1 MFDAIACAFSGKRPD
16 RLHLV
21 CRHCAVTIL
30 SQLHSRGFDTMRVA
44 FCPDFSGS
52 ANSCSSQTVERQ
64 MELVSRAQV
73 YVVIPAYNEGTL
85 LSRVVTEVK
94 RAGYAVVV
102 VDDGSANSTADHAHA
117 AGAFVVRHPFNLGQ
131 GAALQTGIDY
141 ALTQAA
147 QFVVTFDADG
157 QHRVSDIS
165 RLIEALVRE
174 RADFALGS
182 RFLGQAPN
190 LPPLRRLVLQA
201 ATLFTRLTTRL
212 QVTDTHNG
220 LRAMTR
226 RGAAALTLRQN
237 RMAHAS
243 ECLSQI
249 GSSGLRYV
257 EQPVTIEYTAYSLAK
272 GQNLRDAV
280 LILLDLF
287 ARRLYR

>member
-1 MFDAIACAFSGKRPD
+1 MTGRIRNPW
-16 RLHLV
+16 V
-21 CRHCAVTIL
+21 V
-30 SQLHSRGFDTMRVA
+30 VA
-44 FCPDFSGS
+44 
-52 ANSCSSQTVERQ
+52 
-64 MELVSRAQV
+64 
-73 YVVIPAYNEGTL
+73 AYNEAPEVG
-85 LSRVVTEVK
+85 SVVSGIR

-102 VDDGSANSTADHAHA
+102 VDDGSGDRTGDVALL
-117 AGAFVVRHPFNLGQ
+117 AGAVVVRHPINLGQ

-141 ALTQAA
+141 ALAEPA

-165 RLIEALVRE
+165 RLTDALVRE

-182 RFLGQAPN
+182 RFRGQAPN

-201 ATLFTRLTTRL
+201 ATLFTRLTTGL

-226 RGAAALTLRQN
+226 RGAAALKLRQN

-249 GSSGLRYV
+249 GTSGLRYV

>member
-1 MFDAIACAFSGKRPD
+1 
-16 RLHLV
+16 
-21 CRHCAVTIL
+21 
-30 SQLHSRGFDTMRVA
+30 
-44 FCPDFSGS
+44 
-52 ANSCSSQTVERQ
+52 
-64 MELVSRAQV
+64 MELLPRANV
-73 YVVIPAYNEGTL
+73 YVVIAAYNEAAVI
-85 LSRVVTEVK
+85 SRVVSEVG
-94 RAGYAVVV
+94 RAGYPVIV
-102 VDDGSANSTADHAHA
+102 VDDGSKDATADHARR
-117 AGAFVVRHPFNLGQ
+117 AGAAVISHPFNLGQ

-141 ALTQAA
+141 ALEQGARA
-147 QFVVTFDADG
+147 VVTFDADG

-165 RLIEALVRE
+165 RLTDALVRE

-190 LPPLRRLVLQA
+190 LPPLRRLVLRA
-201 ATLFTRLTTRL
+201 ATVFTRLTTGL

-226 RGAAALTLRQN
+226 RGAAAIRLRQN

-249 GSSGLRYV
+249 GASGLHYV

-272 GQNLRDAV
+272 GQSIRDAV